1 MKNFSYL
8 IDVYK
13 KTKEDEKLF
22 IRNQSIHWDS
32 YYKENRKFY
41 NLENLINFR
50 KNQILSEGLDDANY
64 LQNSFNLLE
73 ALKNFDGNFLKKHL
87 PEKNGGAV
95 LATSI
100 DKYCYLTCR
109 FLPPFFDHNLCFP

>member
-22 IRNQSIHWDS
+22 IHNQSIHWDKRN
-32 YYKENRKFY
+32 KENEKFY

-50 KNQILSEGLDDANY
+50 KNQILSEGLDDAMN
-64 LQNSFNLLE
+64 LQNSLNLLE
-73 ALKNFDGNFLKKHL
+73 SLKYFDGNFLRKHF
-87 PEKNGGAV
+87 PEKNVGNCHY
-95 LATSI
+95 SI
-100 DKYCYLTCR
+100 N
-109 FLPPFFDHNLCFP
+109 FLGYWFDYGIIHHLKWYEEIEK